1 MVAGSFKPQ
10 ILKNFQSCG
19 KESIP
24 GSSKQMSIH
33 SFPSR
38 SLLPDAPKCEL
49 KTSVRDKRSVSCRLR
64 AGKWDEEASE
74 RTQYS
79 EQSQDCSFLRLRLAD
94 SAF

>member
-33 SFPSR
+33 SSPSR
-38 SLLPDAPKCEL
+38 PLLTDAPKCEL

-64 AGKWDEEASE
+64 AGK
-74 RTQYS
+74 
-79 EQSQDCSFLRLRLAD
+79 
-94 SAF
+94 